1 MPDALAVVLFIA
13 IGFLYFF
20 QPVTEGL
27 VLTGHDHSGGIGAG
41 VEMQEYQKRTG
52 ERTRWT
58 NALFSGMPTYQMAP
72 SYDSIDT
79 LVGLQKIYQLGMTGV
94 VMFVFVMLLGF
105 YILLRAF
112 DFKVWMAALGAVLW
126 AFSSYFFIIIG
137 AGHIWK
143 VMALAYIP
151 PTIAGLVLC
160 YRGVGWGS
168 NGFLPGFANH
178 VQPCADELL
187 LLAGN
192 GIDGFGLSDS
202 GCEGKEIGRLVQGYR
217 NVDCGRSH
225 RSDHQF
231 VQSLSYLPI

>member
-1 MPDALAVVLFIA
+1 MNKIKTYLPDALAVVLFIA

-94 VMFVFVMLLGF
+94 LMYVF
-105 YILLRAF
+105 
-112 DFKVWMAALGAVLW
+112 
-126 AFSSYFFIIIG
+126 
-137 AGHIWK
+137 
-143 VMALAYIP
+143 
-151 PTIAGLVLC
+151 C
-160 YRGVGWGS
+160 
-168 NGFLPGFANH
+168 
-178 VQPCADELL
+178 
-187 LLAGN
+187 
-192 GIDGFGLSDS
+192 
-202 GCEGKEIGRLVQGYR
+202 
-217 NVDCGRSH
+217 
-225 RSDHQF
+225 
-231 VQSLSYLPI
+231 